1 MERVGCFFLAI
12 LAFQHGNLDGKYRGD
27 KLKWKLFDSQSAPN
41 HNIHNNISK
50 RSRVQ
55 LKQ

>member
-41 HNIHNNISK
+41 HKFTITFLNEAES
-50 RSRVQ
+50 S
-55 LKQ
+55 